1 MRISDW
7 SSDVC
12 SSDLNIALAAPAL
25 PALPK
30 QYRVTHVEPDGERV
44 AISAVEIDTGKW
56 AASDAGEAEEGYVPP
71 IDPVVPPVLDAAVST
86 GSFESDYGI
95 NLTLNVNWERPA
107 GSMIAGYRTEYR
119 INGAEWVPISSR
131 TSLTSIELV
140 NPQFGTWDL
149 RLTTL
154 DRMGRTSEPVVV
166 SIVVDETLQRS
177 EEHTSELQ

>member
-30 QYRVTHVEPDGERV
+30 QYRVTHVEHDGERV
-44 AISAVEIDTGKW
+44 AISTVEIDTGKW

-86 GSFESDYGI
+86 GSFESEI
-95 NLTLNVNWERPA
+95 
-107 GSMIAGYRTEYR
+107 
-119 INGAEWVPISSR
+119 
-131 TSLTSIELV
+131 
-140 NPQFGTWDL
+140 
-149 RLTTL
+149 
-154 DRMGRTSEPVVV
+154 GRASCRESVCTYV
-166 SIVVDETLQRS
+166 
-177 EEHTSELQ
+177 